1 MTNLDHLGTATVA
14 DNSALPHPSNGVRK
28 GERRGGRTA
37 GTPNKSTAEMKELA
51 QVHGPEAVAL
61 LAKLM
66 KLGTTEAVQIAAA
79 REILDRG
86 YGKATQ
92 PIAGDDDAPPIT
104 QVSRVEFVIVDPD
117 NQQKKAQ

>member
-1 MTNLDHLGTATVA
+1 MTGPNQRATATVA
-14 DNSALPHPSNGVRK
+14 EPSNPPHPSNGVRK

-51 QVHGPEAVAL
+51 QVHGPAAVAL

-66 KLGTTEAVQIAAA
+66 SNATTEAVQIAAA
-79 REILDRG
+79 RELLDRG

-92 PIAGDDDAPPIT
+92 PISGDDDAPPIT
-104 QVSRVEFVIVDPD
+104 QISCVEFVIVDPAHP
-117 NQQKKAQ
+117 NGKAL